1 MQRVVKKSILINR
14 HTNQGGFAMTKATSC
29 GGVVIFKG
37 KILILYKNYKNRYD
51 GWMLP
56 KGTVEMGEEY
66 RERVSIPLIHQQTPW
81 LKKYIGIL

>member
-66 RERVSIPLIHQQTPW
+66 KER
-81 LKKYIGIL
+81 GERMRR